1 MNARRLLVK
10 CLHLHRTTTERCFM
24 TKAYKVKKKQEKRQT
39 VHSHNQHLNTQNLQ
53 ILSSRDLS

>member
-24 TKAYKVKKKQEKRQT
+24 TKAYKVKKKKGKKEQT
-39 VHSHNQHLNTQNLQ
+39 VHSHLQHLNTQNLQ
-53 ILSSRDLS
+53 ILSSRL

>member
-1 MNARRLLVK
+1 MSI
-10 CLHLHRTTTERCFM
+10 HLHRTTTERCFM
-24 TKAYKVKKKQEKRQT
+24 TKAYKVKEKRQT